1 MFGNCYLLNYPAI
14 TNILAVNQIISQK
27 VQGLQRNEDPTIT
40 NKFCYSRVP
49 LYKGIIPPK
58 LILSTTEPKLN
69 VCKVIFTGCSFNK
82 SYALTCLIKQCG

>member
-40 NKFCYSRVP
+40 NKF
-49 LYKGIIPPK
+49 L
-58 LILSTTEPKLN
+58 L
-69 VCKVIFTGCSFNK
+69 
-82 SYALTCLIKQCG
+82 